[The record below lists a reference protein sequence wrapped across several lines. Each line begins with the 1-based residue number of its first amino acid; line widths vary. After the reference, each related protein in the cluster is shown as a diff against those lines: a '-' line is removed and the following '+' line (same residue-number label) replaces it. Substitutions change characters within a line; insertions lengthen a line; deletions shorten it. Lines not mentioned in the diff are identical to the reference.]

1 MLQMALQK
9 PREWVGPAPRLA
21 YLGHYFDRLEKLQ
34 KRVRSAEVEE
44 LLTAVSDPLAS
55 ALSVHSVL
63 ANTDLKFAP
72 AVGSDGELHEA
83 AQGTIGAL
91 RAKPDPEGRRT
102 AFESYADQHLAMQ

>member
-1 MLQMALQK
+1 GAAAAFAIPEMLQVGLPK
-9 PREWVGPAPRLA
+9 LRGWVATSPRLS

-55 ALSVHSVL
+55 SLSVHSVL

-72 AVGSDGELHEA
+72 AVGSDGELYEV
-83 AQGTIGAL
+83 AQGTIGML
-91 RAKPDPEGRRT
+91 LTNTDRG
-102 AFESYADQHLAMQ
+102 